1 MILRLRHFLGWIASA
16 FCSHPDLL
24 LENLALPPTAANAA
38 RQETSPTT
46 QCWAKAV
53 CVMLRSL
60 WSAWKQLLVLITPRT
75 VVGCASS
82 PLSTVFEVLSR
93 KGRSGGRKPVSREIR
108 ALILRMSAENPTR
121 GAPTLPE
128 KCPACGENWDKR
140 RGQIMAALI
149 AVRSLEDS
157 LPSNGGVLFS
167 FEIAE
172 GAYSRG
178 FRNG

>member
-53 CVMLRSL
+53 LRHV
-60 WSAWKQLLVLITPRT
+60 AKPLVRVEAASRLDHTQN
-75 VVGCASS
+75 GCRLASS

-149 AVRSLEDS
+149 AVRSLEDR

-172 GAYSRG
+172 DP
-178 FRNG
+178 

>member
-53 CVMLRSL
+53 LRHV
-60 WSAWKQLLVLITPRT
+60 AKPLVRVEAASRLDHTQN
-75 VVGCASS
+75 GCRLASS
-82 PLSTVFEVLSR
+82 PLSTVLEVLSR
-93 KGRSGGRKPVSREIR
+93 KGRSGGRKPVSREFR
-108 ALILRMSAENPTR
+108 ALILW
-121 GAPTLPE
+121 

-172 GAYSRG
+172 GDSRG